1 MKVAELLENR
11 RTNWRQL
18 ELLCVQMEGHKRRK
32 LGGRERPDL
41 PRSIGPPVRISP
53 PADAYQL
60 PANTVGYL
68 HQFVAAGTN
77 QLYRSRRFDFPTW
90 GYGESQAVPRRLR
103 ADRFYCVCA
112 ANLPRYLIF
121 FLRVSPD

>member
-32 LGGRERPDL
+32 LGGAGTARFAALYRAACADL
-41 PRSIGPPVRISP
+41 AL
-53 PADAYQL
+53 ADAYQL

-68 HQFVAAGTN
+68 HQLVARAHN

-90 GYGESQAVPRRLR
+90 GYELFQAVPRRLR
-103 ADRFYCVCA
+103 ADRFLRRA
-112 ANLPRYLIF
+112 ADLLGSVLF